1 MYGNY
6 MNYPYFMPNNNAM
19 PDMLSQQKMAYQAP
33 QSNDMIWVL
42 SKTEAESFP
51 VAPNTTVVMWDK
63 NSPTIYVKSVDGNR
77 TPSFR
82 TLDFKERIENA
93 PNSPVESQKD
103 LEAKFLKRDEFE
115 ALQTKFESLNA
126 KVDKLLS
133 KEDEEV

>member
-19 PDMLSQQKMAYQAP
+19 PDMLSQQKMPYQMA
-33 QSNDMIWVL
+33 QNNEMIWVL
-42 SKTEAESFP
+42 SKTEAESYP
-51 VAPNTTVVMWDK
+51 VAPNNAVVMWDK

-82 TLDFKERIENA
+82 TLDFKERVENV
-93 PNSPVESQKD
+93 PNPPAESVKEW
-103 LEAKFLKRDEFE
+103 EAKFPKREE
-115 ALQTKFESLNA
+115 LEVLQAKFESLNA

-133 KEDEEV
+133 KEDE